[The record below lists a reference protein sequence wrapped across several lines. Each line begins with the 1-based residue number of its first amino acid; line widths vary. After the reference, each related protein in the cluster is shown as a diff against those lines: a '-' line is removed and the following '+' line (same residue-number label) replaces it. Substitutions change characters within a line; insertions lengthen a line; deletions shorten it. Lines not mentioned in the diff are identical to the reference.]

1 MFSLWLFSD
10 LKGSTSLSPSKRR
23 KNGKENMFDS
33 GVEHETGK
41 GVSAPVN
48 QSDLPLTDCYPDPP
62 PSTPSAPRFN
72 GSQWVGSVAC
82 SRCPFFYEE
91 GTGGRSLVCRALR

>member
-10 LKGSTSLSPSKRR
+10 LKGLTSLSPSKRR

-33 GVEHETGK
+33 GVVHETGK

-48 QSDLPLTDCYPDPP
+48 RSDLPLLPRPP
-62 PSTPSAPRFN
+62 PLH
-72 GSQWVGSVAC
+72 GS
-82 SRCPFFYEE
+82 R
-91 GTGGRSLVCRALR
+91 

>member
-10 LKGSTSLSPSKRR
+10 LKGSTSLSPSKRG

-33 GVEHETGK
+33 GVVHETGK

-48 QSDLPLTDCYPDPP
+48 RSDLPLLPRHPQFPP
-62 PSTPSAPRFN
+62 HPPTPPTPWIAVGGSAGVF
-72 GSQWVGSVAC
+72 
-82 SRCPFFYEE
+82 
-91 GTGGRSLVCRALR
+91 